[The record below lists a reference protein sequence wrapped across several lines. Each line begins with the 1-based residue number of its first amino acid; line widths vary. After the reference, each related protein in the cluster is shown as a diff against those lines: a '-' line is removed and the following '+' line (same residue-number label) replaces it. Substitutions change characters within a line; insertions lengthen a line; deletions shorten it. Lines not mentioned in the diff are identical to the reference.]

1 MKKTLSIFLAMTTIT
16 AMTYAMQNDLEQGNA
31 SINLGM
37 WNTKADG
44 KNFSQSGKWSFD
56 GALTYGYK
64 DGIEAEF
71 RHHKLNTK
79 NTGGDSSEL
88 NVLYRL
94 RDNITVFGGLNHISM
109 QDFNVSSPIGEPS
122 RANNALQLGVIS
134 KYPLKNNMEAYARGS
149 LGTKKTGII
158 EAGVDYNLDENINV
172 NAGYRYL
179 TTKAR
184 EGTMS
189 YQGFMAGVSYKF
201 GTGSHTSKN
210 TYNNDDS
217 YDYSDDS
224 YDDENEPEVNETA
237 VKKKEKPE
245 VENTTKTT
253 QEKDYYITS
262 INFDENSSVLKADQK
277 GKLDD
282 LVKKVKSS
290 PNKFKIIGYIKDDDD
305 KKSTNE
311 RVRKIAQYAVDNGL
325 DIDQFIG
332 LSRKD
337 GDVEK
342 TNRIDIYEHK

>member
-1 MKKTLSIFLAMTTIT
+1 MKKTLSILLAMTTIT

-64 DGIEAEF
+64 DGIEAEL

-94 RDNITVFGGLNHISM
+94 RDDITVFGGLNHISM
-109 QDFNVSSPIGEPS
+109 QDFNVSSPIGESS
-122 RANNALQLGVIS
+122 RANNALQLGVIA

-210 TYNNDDS
+210 TYN
-217 YDYSDDS
+217 
-224 YDDENEPEVNETA
+224 
-237 VKKKEKPE
+237 
-245 VENTTKTT
+245 
-253 QEKDYYITS
+253 
-262 INFDENSSVLKADQK
+262 
-277 GKLDD
+277 
-282 LVKKVKSS
+282 
-290 PNKFKIIGYIKDDDD
+290 DDD
-305 KKSTNE
+305 
-311 RVRKIAQYAVDNGL
+311 
-325 DIDQFIG
+325 
-332 LSRKD
+332 
-337 GDVEK
+337 
-342 TNRIDIYEHK
+342 